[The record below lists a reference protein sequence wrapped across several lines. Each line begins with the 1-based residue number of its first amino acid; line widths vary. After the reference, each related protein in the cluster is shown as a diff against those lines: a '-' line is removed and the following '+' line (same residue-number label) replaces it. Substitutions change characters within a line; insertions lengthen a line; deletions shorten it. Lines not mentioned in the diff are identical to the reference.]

1 MTSTLLSVILLL
13 GVIYAIACFVL
24 YHKVFTVWYFDLKMG
39 IWREIIVCMLI
50 GVALSGLTLYFW
62 WIVCIILIIAAFL
75 ISSKSESHSMKQFI
89 WIAFFILCVIVAV
102 AGRAMRHS
110 LKEVENEEIKQQEYR
125 QEAKQK
131 QEYLENNMYNVSAY
145 FDDDSKIEFTK
156 DNTVQLIK
164 QCKFD
169 TGQVTGDND
178 EETVYVTLEKLLN
191 EKMTN
196 VKWENMEVGKA
207 SVTGTLLEGKWEGI
221 NVKIIFQAE
230 DLSYYPEWESW
241 ELYAIWEGQTISDTE
256 DLFYSFVSKIEDEE
270 MYQDD
275 NEDEILDYMYQ
286 DEDELYD
293 IYEYETEET
302 AHSPSIYGTYV
313 YDNETSLICTT
324 SIFPYTGDDNDNFQ
338 GDIIYIEAMGYD
350 GHECIDFTGILE
362 RKPGGSY
369 VAYCIDYDAELNCVF
384 QYKGVDIVVDTTD
397 HDTLW
402 DIEGFYEL
410 KSIPNTNDVN

>member
-1 MTSTLLSVILLL
+1 MTITIIFWLT
-13 GVIYAIACFVL
+13 VIYAIACLIL
-24 YHKVFTVWYFDLKMG
+24 YHSVFTVYYFNLKMG
-39 IWREIIVCMLI
+39 LWKELI
-50 GVALSGLTLYFW
+50 TSLVIGMALACITVYYW
-62 WIVCIILIIAAFL
+62 WITCIILIIIAYL
-75 ISSKSESHSMKQFI
+75 INSKIKSRSTRQLI
-89 WIAFFILCVIVAV
+89 WIIFIILCVIIAFTGISVK
-102 AGRAMRHS
+102 HS
-110 LKEVENEEIKQQEYR
+110 AKEVENEEIIRLEYH
-125 QEAKQK
+125 QEAQ
-131 QEYLENNMYNVSAY
+131 QMQAYLEDNMYNVSAY
-145 FDDDSKIEFTK
+145 FDNDSKIEFTK

-169 TGQVTGDND
+169 TGQITGDND
-178 EETVYVTLEKLLN
+178 DETVYVTLEKLFN

-196 VKWENMEVGKA
+196 IKWDNMETGRA
-207 SVTGTLLEGKWEGI
+207 SVTGTLLEGKWKGI

-230 DLSYYPEWESW
+230 DLSYYPEWKSW

-313 YDNETSLICTT
+313 YDNETSLICTA